1 MCVSQVSVCAKL
13 LLTLMTLPSL
23 AQQAVTP
30 PVFKRHSYQ
39 IPIRTCTH
47 EHTHKHTHT
56 HTKAKA
62 KWVRNHGYSI
72 WSNTDQPCATRN
84 AKKATTLLNIINLLT
99 KNYARRLYM
108 YVMTNEAYIDVK
120 SNIIFHK
127 HWQMWGWEHKQM
139 HQASR
144 GDNECWFSLC
154 TIQVPVS

>member
-47 EHTHKHTHT
+47 EHTQKHTHT
-56 HTKAKA
+56 HRGQSQVSPKSWIFHLIQYWPAMCHK
-62 KWVRNHGYSI
+62 K
-72 WSNTDQPCATRN
+72 C
-84 AKKATTLLNIINLLT
+84 KKATTLLNIINLLT

-108 YVMTNEAYIDVK
+108 YVMTSEAYIDVK
-120 SNIIFHK
+120 SNIIYHK

-139 HQASR
+139 HQAPR

>member
-56 HTKAKA
+56 HTPRPKPSESEIMDIPFDPILTSH
-62 KWVRNHGYSI
+62 VP
-72 WSNTDQPCATRN
+72 QEMQ
-84 AKKATTLLNIINLLT
+84 KKATTLLNKINLLT

-127 HWQMWGWEHKQM
+127 HWQMWG
-139 HQASR
+139 
-144 GDNECWFSLC
+144 
-154 TIQVPVS
+154 